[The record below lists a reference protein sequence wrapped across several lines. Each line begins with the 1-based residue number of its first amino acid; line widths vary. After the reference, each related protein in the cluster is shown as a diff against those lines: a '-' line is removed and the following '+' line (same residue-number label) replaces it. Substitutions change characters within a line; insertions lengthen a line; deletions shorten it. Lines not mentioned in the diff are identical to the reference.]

1 MLFVNTLSEL
11 VQKEIIQDFD
21 ISPNYKSAF
30 SRRPK
35 CCLSRFSLFPALGF
49 SFPSTSS
56 SSSPHPPT
64 SSPHP
69 THLSSFSLIRLSAH
83 RHPIKSPLQNQFL
96 PRLSPLSPTF
106 NFHFTFPWSEF
117 YPGCPWCSHQ
127 SWHAAEESAQA
138 CDGPGIW
145 KVFLEWFC
153 NPEIKRNVIIWY
165 QYDININMIS
175 I

>member
-1 MLFVNTLSEL
+1 MLPVKVQFVPRPGL
-11 VQKEIIQDFD
+11 F
-21 ISPNYKSAF
+21 ISLNLLLLLP
-30 SRRPK
+30 
-35 CCLSRFSLFPALGF
+35 
-49 SFPSTSS
+49 
-56 SSSPHPPT
+56 PPT

-96 PRLSPLSPTF
+96 PRLFPLSPTF

-138 CDGPGIW
+138 CDGPGIGPDL
-145 KVFLEWFC
+145 KSIFGIIALCDALDDVQLGIFSESLPEWFC

-165 QYDININMIS
+165 QVFRTLIL
-175 I
+175 